1 MKFGIFLI
9 LNFDT
14 LGSEKVKIQKR
25 GLLTENV
32 SGGSETTASNTQRN
46 MKKSHAPNT
55 VYSIIPGAIIYS
67 FELFNKKKCH
77 HRDSRHECRARDY
90 NYILSVTS
98 QSEILR

>member
-46 MKKSHAPNT
+46 MKSLMHQT
-55 VYSIIPGAIIYS
+55 LFIVS
-67 FELFNKKKCH
+67 FP
-77 HRDSRHECRARDY
+77 
-90 NYILSVTS
+90 VP
-98 QSEILR
+98 